1 MTREQGT
8 YLEPDLDAV
17 AVAPPGRPAL
27 GAFFCYTASK
37 GRSSM
42 ILIPGRPA
50 ISDRKVQRTSPVN
63 SPRYMGPNN
72 DLASSE

>member
-1 MTREQGT
+1 MEGFMTREQGT

-42 ILIPGRPA
+42 TVMPGRPA
-50 ISDRKVQRTSPVN
+50 ISDRKGSTHLS
-63 SPRYMGPNN
+63 GEF
-72 DLASSE
+72 SEVHGTQQ